1 MKKDNNKHF
10 CKLLVIPSIVVA
22 FILAILLDRS
32 LMLINIYE
40 YSLPFNVVQSNLYDF
55 TILFN
60 LILCFILIWS
70 VKIFF
75 EYYSKYI
82 YIYYFFVLISLFI
95 IGGEVFSIIMISKYN
110 VDLHDNENALNF
122 IFNYT
127 LIGFLYL
134 FLISAFFDSYFK
146 KRSAEKANV

>member
-1 MKKDNNKHF
+1 MLKNGKNKHF

-22 FILAILLDRS
+22 FKLAILLDGN
-32 LMLINIYE
+32 LMLRNFYE
-40 YSLPFNVVQSNLYDF
+40 YSFPFNVVQNNLYYF
-55 TILFN
+55 TIIFN
-60 LILCFILIWS
+60 VILCFILIWS

-75 EYYSKYI
+75 KYYSKYI
-82 YIYYFFVLISLFI
+82 YYYYFVVLISLFI
-95 IGGEVFSIIMISKYN
+95 IGGEVFSIIMISIYK

-134 FLISAFFDSYFK
+134 FLISTFFDFYFSLK
-146 KRSAEKANV
+146 KK